1 MPIVYSIFV
10 SLIILIVLVF
20 RNSDMKLR
28 RKKVVQLVICTITW
42 CTLIHQLIRIAH
54 YIDDSGEMIKNVLGN
69 YGLGLLWFGIG
80 LFSIYLVYLYIDY
93 FVFKN
98 DK

>member
-10 SLIILIVLVF
+10 LLIILIVLVF

-42 CTLIHQLIRIAH
+42 CALVHQLISIAH

-69 YGLGLLWFGIG
+69 YGLGLLWFSIG

-93 FVFKN
+93 LVFKN
-98 DK
+98 Y

>member
-10 SLIILIVLVF
+10 LLIILIVLVF

-28 RKKVVQLVICTITW
+28 RNKVVQLVICTITW

-54 YIDDSGEMIKNVLGN
+54 YIDDSGEMIKNVLGR
-69 YGLGLLWFGIG
+69 YGLVLLWLCIG

-93 FVFKN
+93 LVFKN
-98 DK
+98 D

>member
-1 MPIVYSIFV
+1 MPIAYSVFV
-10 SLIILIVLVF
+10 ILIILIVLVF
-20 RNSDMKLR
+20 RNGDMKLR
-28 RKKVVQLVICTITW
+28 RKAVQLVICTIAW
-42 CTLIHQLIRIAH
+42 CTLIHQLISIAH

-69 YGLGLLWFGIG
+69 YGLGLLWFSIG

-98 DK
+98 D

>member
-10 SLIILIVLVF
+10 LLIILIVLVF
-20 RNSDMKLR
+20 KNSDMKLR

-42 CTLIHQLIRIAH
+42 CTLIHQLISIAH

-69 YGLGLLWFGIG
+69 YGLGLLWFSIG
-80 LFSIYLVYLYIDY
+80 LFSVYLVYLYIDY
-93 FVFKN
+93 FFKY
-98 DK
+98 D

>member
-10 SLIILIVLVF
+10 LLIILIVLVY

-42 CTLIHQLIRIAH
+42 CTLIHQLISIAH
-54 YIDDSGEMIKNVLGN
+54 YIDDSGVVIQNVLGR
-69 YGLGLLWFGIG
+69 YGLVLLWLSIG

-93 FVFKN
+93 LVFKN
-98 DK
+98 D

>member
-1 MPIVYSIFV
+1 MPIAYSVFV
-10 SLIILIVLVF
+10 ILIILIVLVF
-20 RNSDMKLR
+20 RNGDMKLR
-28 RKKVVQLVICTITW
+28 RKAVQLVICTITW
-42 CTLIHQLIRIAH
+42 CTLIHQLISIAH

-69 YGLGLLWFGIG
+69 YGLGLLWFSIG

-98 DK
+98 D

>member
-10 SLIILIVLVF
+10 LLIILIVLVF
-20 RNSDMKLR
+20 KNSDMKLR

-42 CTLIHQLIRIAH
+42 CTLIHQLISIAH

-69 YGLGLLWFGIG
+69 YGLGLLWFSIG

-93 FVFKN
+93 LVFKN
-98 DK
+98 D

>member
-10 SLIILIVLVF
+10 LLIILIVLVF

-28 RKKVVQLVICTITW
+28 RKKVVQLVICTIIW
-42 CTLIHQLIRIAH
+42 CTLVHQLIRIAH

-69 YGLGLLWFGIG
+69 YGLGLLWFSIG

-98 DK
+98 D

>member
-10 SLIILIVLVF
+10 LLIILIVLVF
-20 RNSDMKLR
+20 RNSNMKLR

-42 CTLIHQLIRIAH
+42 CTLFHQLIRIAH
-54 YIDDSGEMIKNVLGN
+54 YIDDSGEMIKNVLGR
-69 YGLGLLWFGIG
+69 YGLVLLWLSIG

-93 FVFKN
+93 LVFKN
-98 DK
+98 D

>member
-10 SLIILIVLVF
+10 LLIILIVLVF

-28 RKKVVQLVICTITW
+28 RKKVVQLVICTIIW
-42 CTLIHQLIRIAH
+42 CTLIHQLISIAH
-54 YIDDSGEMIKNVLGN
+54 YIDDSGEMIKNVLGR
-69 YGLGLLWFGIG
+69 YGLVLLWLSIG

-98 DK
+98 D

>member
-10 SLIILIVLVF
+10 LLIILIVLVF
-20 RNSDMKLR
+20 RNSNMKLR

-42 CTLIHQLIRIAH
+42 CTLVHQLIRIAH
-54 YIDDSGEMIKNVLGN
+54 YIDDCGEMIKNVLGR
-69 YGLGLLWFGIG
+69 YGLVLLWLSIG

-93 FVFKN
+93 LVFKN
-98 DK
+98 D

>member
-10 SLIILIVLVF
+10 LLIILIVLVF

-42 CTLIHQLIRIAH
+42 CTLVHQLIRIAH
-54 YIDDSGEMIKNVLGN
+54 YIDDSGVMIKNVLGK
-69 YGLGLLWFGIG
+69 YGLVLLWLSIG

-93 FVFKN
+93 LVFKN
-98 DK
+98 D

>member
-10 SLIILIVLVF
+10 LLIILIVLVF
-20 RNSDMKLR
+20 KNSDMKLR

-42 CTLIHQLIRIAH
+42 CTLIHQLISIAH
-54 YIDDSGEMIKNVLGN
+54 YIDDSGEMIKNVLGK
-69 YGLGLLWFGIG
+69 YGLVLLWLSIG

-93 FVFKN
+93 LVFKN
-98 DK
+98 D

>member
-10 SLIILIVLVF
+10 LLIILIVLVF
-20 RNSDMKLR
+20 RNSNMKL

-42 CTLIHQLIRIAH
+42 CTLIHQLISIAH

-69 YGLGLLWFGIG
+69 YGLGLLWFSIG

-98 DK
+98 D